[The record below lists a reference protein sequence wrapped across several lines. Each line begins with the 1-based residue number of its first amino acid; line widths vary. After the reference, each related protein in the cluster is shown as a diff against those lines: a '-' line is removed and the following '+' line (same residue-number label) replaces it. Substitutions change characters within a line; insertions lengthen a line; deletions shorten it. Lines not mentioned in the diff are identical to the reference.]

1 MRHIMRKNNKVLL
14 EAEEQLV
21 SGTVLVTM
29 RRARDDL
36 RDVHPSCLL
45 LELLDAKITR
55 TKAAD
60 WRGVTRWRA

>member
-1 MRHIMRKNNKVLL
+1 MRKDNKVLID
-14 EAEEQLV
+14 AEEQLV
-21 SGTVLVTM
+21 FGTALLTM
-29 RRARDDL
+29 QRARDHL